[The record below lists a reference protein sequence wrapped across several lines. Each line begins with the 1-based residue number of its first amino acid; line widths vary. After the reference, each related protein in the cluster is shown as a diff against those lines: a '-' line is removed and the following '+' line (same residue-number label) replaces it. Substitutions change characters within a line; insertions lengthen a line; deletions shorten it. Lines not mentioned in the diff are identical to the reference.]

1 MPQTRSEKAPVDR
14 VGRRACRSPEKLWS
28 ELRTEIWRDP
38 ADRREIA
45 SRLLRLTGA
54 IRPRLV
60 DSRDLADEW
69 AGLGIEVRPAKMRAR
84 GLCSGREDSRVVIVN
99 ADDPYEIQR
108 FTVAHEVAHL
118 LLTNE
123 RLRRMPFSPRE
134 EESLCE
140 RFAGQLLIDREVLGG
155 ALRKAD
161 GPPHPEELL
170 RLCGRLR
177 VNVRPIQIAAGE
189 ALADTPY
196 CVLLARYRGHWR
208 RPQEI
213 AFRVESIAGARHT
226 YLPRHQRLASAGLA
240 RLARGAEEADHGAL
254 LEGSD
259 RSVGIGLRGLGPSR
273 SSSTAWGRVDW
284 RATVQGREAPF
295 LLAVLD
301 LSALGTAGAE
311 GCVAMTA
318 GPGRSELP

>member
-1 MPQTRSEKAPVDR
+1 MPQMRSEKTPVSH
-14 VGRRACRSPEKLWS
+14 VERRADRSFEKLWG
-28 ELRTEIWRDP
+28 ELRTEIWGTP

-45 SRLLRLTGA
+45 SRVLRLTDA
-54 IRPRLV
+54 IRPRLI

-69 AGLGIEVRPAKMRAR
+69 AGLGLEIRSVKMRAR
-84 GLCSGREDSRVVIVN
+84 GLFSGREGSRVIFVN

-118 LLTNE
+118 LLANE
-123 RLRRMPFSPRE
+123 QLRRMPFSPRE

-155 ALRKAD
+155 ALREVA

-177 VNVRPIQIAAGE
+177 VNVRPLQIAAGE

-196 CVLLARYRGHWR
+196 CVLLARHRGHWR

-213 AFRVESIAGARHT
+213 AFRVEAITGARHT
-226 YLPRHQRLASAGLA
+226 YLPRHQRLASVGLTQ
-240 RLARGAEEADHGAL
+240 LAWAAEEADHGAL
-254 LEGSD
+254 LEGGD
-259 RSVGIGLRGLGPSR
+259 QYVGIGLRGLDTSR
-273 SSSTAWGRVDW
+273 SSSTAWGRVGW
-284 RATVQGREAPF
+284 RATVQGRKAPF
-295 LLAVLD
+295 LLAILD
-301 LSALGTAGAE
+301 LSALGTAGTE
-311 GCVAMTA
+311 SSSDG
-318 GPGRSELP
+318 